1 MPIYEYECGACEHQ
15 LDALEKISDKP
26 MVKCPECGRRKLKR
40 LVSAPKFRLKGEGWY
55 ETDFKKENQRN
66 LADAGDGKPADKAD
80 KKDGDKAASGNGAAS
95 DGAKTNDT
103 KPTKAKTDPP
113 PKAKSKSG
121 DDSTA

>member
-1 MPIYEYECGACEHQ
+1 MPIYEYECGACGHQ

-26 MVKCPECGRRKLKR
+26 MVKCPDCGRRKLKR

-55 ETDFKKENQRN
+55 ETDFKNENQRN
-66 LADAGDGKPADKAD
+66 LADKDDGKPADKKEAD
-80 KKDGDKAASGNGAAS
+80 KSGSGNGGVT
-95 DGAKTNDT
+95 DGAKSADA
-103 KPTKAKTDPP
+103 KPTKTKADPP